1 MSFFSNIFNPV
12 PAAPSA
18 PAPTPTTPGNIPDP
32 QVAAH
37 SSQVTAPNGVV
48 PEMKTPLDAFQ
59 DLWNT
64 QSNNSSAGSAVLPAL
79 DPADV
84 QKAMSKADF
93 GSFIPQEHLTTLAGA
108 DENTQQAFAKA
119 INAVAQQ
126 VMVQSTMVSN
136 KLAQDAVTKMRESI
150 NGSIPSMVRQHAVA
164 DHTKTTNPL
173 FSNPAVKPVVE
184 ATQTQLLAKFPNAT
198 PAEITQMTQ
207 DYILAMGKA
216 FSPTVASS
224 KSPDD
229 LDWSQF
235 LN

>member
-1 MSFFSNIFNPV
+1 MFSISNLFNST
-12 PAAPSA
+12 PAQA
-18 PAPTPTTPGNIPDP
+18 PAPTPATPGNLPAAP
-32 QVAAH
+32 TVAMHA
-37 SSQVTAPNGVV
+37 SPGTAPNGTV
-48 PEMKTPLDAFQ
+48 PEMQTPLDAFQ

-64 QSNNSSAGSAVLPAL
+64 QASKATDSAQIMPAL
-79 DPADV
+79 NAEDV
-84 QKAMSKADF
+84 QKAMAKADF
-93 GSFIPQEHLTTLAGA
+93 GSFIPKEHLATIAGA
-108 DENTQQAFAKA
+108 DQATQQAFMQAM
-119 INAVAQQ
+119 NSVAQQ

-136 KLAQDAVTKMRESI
+136 KLAESAVNKMRESI
-150 NGSIPSMVRQHAVA
+150 NSSIPGMVRQHAVS

-173 FSNPAVKPVVE
+173 FTNPAVKPVVE
-184 ATQTQLLAKFPNAT
+184 ATQAQLLNKFPNAT

-216 FSPTVASS
+216 FSPQAAPS